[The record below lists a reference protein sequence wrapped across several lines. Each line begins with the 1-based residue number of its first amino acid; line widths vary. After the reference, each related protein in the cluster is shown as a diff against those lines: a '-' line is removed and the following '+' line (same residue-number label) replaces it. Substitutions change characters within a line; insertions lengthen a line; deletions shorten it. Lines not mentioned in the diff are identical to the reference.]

1 MAETNF
7 QSSLDSEGSSSLTSD
22 EPSVSSLPAKKNKT
36 YDAAYKLK
44 VIEYAA
50 KHTNREAGRKFNVG
64 ESSVRDWRKQKNKL
78 AVLPSKS
85 LRLPGGGRRAHA
97 PDIEETDSLDRGPKI
112 SSSEGY
118 SNHHSEEG
126 PQPVWW

>member
-1 MAETNF
+1 MAEANF
-7 QSSLDSEGSSSLTSD
+7 QSSLDSSSLTSD

-36 YDAAYKLK
+36 YDAAYQLK

-85 LRLPGGGRRAHA
+85 LRLPGGDRRAHA
-97 PDIEETDSLDRGPKI
+97 TRDSDSLDRGPKI
-112 SSSEGY
+112 LSSEGY
-118 SNHHSEEG
+118 SNHNSEED